1 MTRWPVRAG
10 VCTGRGPMSM
20 FAPASCSECRDI
32 DSDLPGAPAASD
44 TARRAERGPRRMTDD
59 PPVVVDGAALT
70 CTDVVAVA
78 RGRVAVEV
86 DPSVWERVGRAHE
99 RALAAGIARPVYGR
113 TTGVGANRDA
123 TVTPDGAGTHDLR
136 LLLSHAAGVGD
147 RLDAPTTRAAML
159 IRLNQLAAAGSGI
172 HPRFPQA
179 LAHALQNDAL
189 PGVHITGAIG
199 TGDLTALAEIALTL
213 VGRLPWV
220 RGGVP
225 PVAVGP
231 GDALAFLS
239 SSAVSL
245 ARAVLAAEELRG
257 LLDASHVVAAL
268 SYCALGGSAEAFAAE
283 VHARRPHPGAVRTA
297 AEMRRILWHEGGPSP
312 GRRLQDPFGLRA
324 FPQVQGVAL
333 DGVAQL
339 RRVLEIEVNAA
350 AENPLVDADSG
361 AVFHHGQFSTA
372 YPALALDHVRA
383 AVHHVADLS
392 AARLGDLVEPDLT
405 GLPAFLASGPAG
417 SSGVMILEYVAHDA
431 LGRLRHSAGPVTLG
445 TAVISRGL
453 EDHASFSPHAAG
465 SALAAAAAY
474 RTLLACELVA
484 AVRALRMAG
493 TAPRADVLAAAF
505 AVVAARLPDVRA
517 DHRLGGEIEIA
528 ERLLD
533 DLAVT

>member
-1 MTRWPVRAG
+1 VT
-10 VCTGRGPMSM
+10 
-20 FAPASCSECRDI
+20 D
-32 DSDLPGAPAASD
+32 
-44 TARRAERGPRRMTDD
+44 RRAVQVD
-59 PPVVVDGAALT
+59 VDGKALT
-70 CTDVVAVA
+70 CSDVV
-78 RGRVAVEV
+78 RVAERHAPVAV
-86 DPSVWERVGRAHE
+86 DPAVWERVRRAHE
-99 RALAAGIARPVYGR
+99 KAHAAGAARPVYGR

-123 TVTPDGAGTHDLR
+123 VVAAGDSGGHDLR

-147 RLDAPTTRAAML
+147 LLDVRTTRAAML

-172 HPRFPQA
+172 HPRFLEA
-179 LAHALQNDAL
+179 LEDAL
-189 PGVHITGAIG
+189 RSGALPTVHITGTIG

-213 VGRLPWV
+213 IGRRPWAS
-220 RGGVP
+220 GHVP

-231 GDALAFLS
+231 GDALAFMS

-245 ARAVLAAEELRG
+245 ARAVLACEELGR

-268 SYCALGGSAEAFAAE
+268 SYCALGGSAEAFAEE
-283 VHARRPHPGAVRTA
+283 VHARRPHPGAVRAA
-297 AEMRRILWHEGGPSP
+297 AEMRRILWHEGELGP
-312 GRRLQDPFGLRA
+312 GRRIQDPFGLRA

-339 RRVLEIEVNAA
+339 RRVLEIEINAA
-350 AENPLVDADSG
+350 AENPLIDPDSG

-372 YPALALDHVRA
+372 YPALSLDHVRA
-383 AVHHVADLS
+383 AVHHVAELS

-445 TAVISRGL
+445 TSVISRGL

-465 SALAAAAAY
+465 SALAAAQAY

-484 AVRALRMAG
+484 ATRALRMAG
-493 TAPRADVLAAAF
+493 TPPRGDVLAAAF
-505 AVVAARLPDVRA
+505 AQGGAHLPDVRA
-517 DHRLGGEIEIA
+517 DHQLGDEIRIA
-528 ERLLD
+528 EQLLD
-533 DLAVT
+533 GLPAPLQP